1 MKNFSLILFT
11 RSGCCLCEGLEN
23 RLKQIDLRELNPP
36 LEMQV
41 VDIDSELVSEIEREF
56 YTLKVPVMAIS
67 LKNSTQLIE
76 LPRVSPRLKEKG
88 LLFWMQKTL
97 NQIID

>member
-1 MKNFSLILFT
+1 
-11 RSGCCLCEGLEN
+11 
-23 RLKQIDLRELNPP
+23 LKQIDLRELNPP